1 VAEVAVEEDDNDS
14 DWSLETFCSVVV
26 EVLLLLLLLLLL
38 ATCNLVHVL
47 LVGSQILVASNG
59 LLDTVILGKQSFVA
73 LELLGPMVKAT
84 AVDTKLVLVA
94 ICIAADSSMAL
105 ETRRVDVNDCLA
117 DPLVA
122 TVRTRQSFF
131 ATIFRNGAAHVL
143 HQSVFPRW
151 FLTRTCL
158 YIHWA
163 AAARQP
169 QQIPV
174 VQT

>member
-1 VAEVAVEEDDNDS
+1 VAEVAAEEDDNDS
-14 DWSLETFCSVVV
+14 DWSLETACSLVV
-26 EVLLLLLLLLLL
+26 EVLLLLLLL
-38 ATCNLVHVL
+38 ATCNLVPVL

-59 LLDTVILGKQSFVA
+59 LLDVILGKQSFVA

-84 AVDTKLVLVA
+84 AVNMKLVLVA